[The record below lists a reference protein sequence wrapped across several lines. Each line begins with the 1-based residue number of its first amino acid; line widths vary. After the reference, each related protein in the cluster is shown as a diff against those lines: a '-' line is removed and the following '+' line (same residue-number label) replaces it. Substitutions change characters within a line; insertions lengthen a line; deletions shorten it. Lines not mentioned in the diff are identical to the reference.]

1 MLLRQGHYFTAA
13 AGQTAPISTHQP
25 PICHSSQKL
34 PENTKDSRT
43 RVLPVER
50 ERERERW
57 TMGEK
62 GRDRKSS
69 CLSGRPAVREK
80 ELAASRSQHFPLG
93 NSHQNIG
100 WLEKADI
107 TFL

>member
-1 MLLRQGHYFTAA
+1 
-13 AGQTAPISTHQP
+13 
-25 PICHSSQKL
+25 
-34 PENTKDSRT
+34 
-43 RVLPVER
+43 
-50 ERERERW
+50 
-57 TMGEK
+57 MGEK

-107 TFL
+107 KFL